1 MEAMKGETMIGIAN
15 APCSWGSLEFELEG
29 ESPDY
34 GQVLNEIVETGYV
47 GTELGD
53 RGFNAYGPGKTLRG
67 NLGEISNC
75 SAHSCRYFSKIGF

>member
-15 APCSWGSLEFELEG
+15 APRSWGSLEFELEG

-34 GQVLNEIVETGYV
+34 GQVLNEIVETGYA

-53 RGFNAYGPGKTLRG
+53 RGFMPTDPEKLSE
-67 NLGEISNC
+67 EIWAKSQTARRIRAGI
-75 SAHSCRYFSKIGF
+75 SQRSGF